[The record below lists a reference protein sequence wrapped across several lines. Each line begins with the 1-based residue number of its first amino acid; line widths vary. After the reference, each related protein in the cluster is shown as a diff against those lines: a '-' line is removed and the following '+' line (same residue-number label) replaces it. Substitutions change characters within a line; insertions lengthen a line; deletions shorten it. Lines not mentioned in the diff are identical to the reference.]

1 MAIHSSTIAW
11 KIPWTE
17 ESGRLQSM
25 GSQRVGHDWATSRSQ
40 YLFFC
45 VWLISLSMFSRFIHF
60 IVYIQ
65 IHCMYIQHFVL
76 SVLLISSRR
85 VLLIPLDFSI
95 YSYVIYKWRYFISS
109 IYILFVSFSCLLLAR
124 SLGVRVNKNDE
135 KEYPCLVTDL
145 WRKAFSFLL
154 LSMMLALVI
163 L

>member
-1 MAIHSSTIAW
+1 MALPKFSPSCYWDVTWTALPTHHTCPLCLCRMWKTWVWSLGREDPLQKEMAIHSSTIAW

-17 ESGRLQSM
+17 EPGRLQSM
-25 GSQRVGHDWATSRSQ
+25 GSKRVGHDWATSLSQ

-76 SVLLISSRR
+76 SALLINSRR

-95 YSYVIYKWRYFISS
+95 YSYVIYKWRYFIS
-109 IYILFVSFSCLLLAR
+109 
-124 SLGVRVNKNDE
+124 
-135 KEYPCLVTDL
+135 
-145 WRKAFSFLL
+145 
-154 LSMMLALVI
+154 
-163 L
+163 